1 MNCNKFWRTGNP
13 FTWALICLL
22 ITHAACNST
31 SKKNPSEVDRIAII
45 YADLVMSSLN
55 DVQADSLARL
65 QSALDK
71 HRMTR
76 EEFETQL
83 SEIEKQP
90 EFWFSILTKVVEE
103 LKKNDPGV
111 KTNAPPLSSTP
122 ITPTK
127 K

>member
-1 MNCNKFWRTGNP
+1 
-13 FTWALICLL
+13 
-22 ITHAACNST
+22 
-31 SKKNPSEVDRIAII
+31 
-45 YADLVMSSLN
+45 MSSLN